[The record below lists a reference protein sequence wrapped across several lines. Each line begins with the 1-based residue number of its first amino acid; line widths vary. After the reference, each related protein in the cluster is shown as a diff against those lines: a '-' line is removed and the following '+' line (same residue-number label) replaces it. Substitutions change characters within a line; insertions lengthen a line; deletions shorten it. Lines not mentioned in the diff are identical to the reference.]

1 VGVADSAWDSR
12 ACHPL
17 GLFIL
22 LFLLACSLARS
33 GTDKLLGEGRCGM
46 DVALYPGYFY
56 LTQTKLYQYRGEKNA
71 APHHLRPKRKAPAV
85 VLPPASRSGAAYF

>member
-1 VGVADSAWDSR
+1 
-12 ACHPL
+12 
-17 GLFIL
+17 
-22 LFLLACSLARS
+22 
-33 GTDKLLGEGRCGM
+33 M